1 MPNLRR
7 EFSRRG
13 LLSGAWRANAVPTA
27 VRPPGA
33 VGEEQ
38 FVGLCDGCGACAQ
51 ACPVGAVQMTGPRVA
66 NGAPSPQIIAAAAA
80 CTMCEGL
87 VCSTACPQ
95 GALTRTTPGSMRI
108 AEVEFHPRG
117 LLDPAG
123 YRARMQLLLRLLP
136 AAGLSYHLQARLG
149 SRDPLGH
156 LHRLRNLR
164 IPVPGTA
171 QGDCRRVVRS
181 LPIRLT
187 PMTATCRVPPLS
199 RVKLGIGWSRGV
211 ARDAEQ

>member
-108 AEVEFHPRG
+108 AEVEFHPRDCWTLQG
-117 LLDPAG
+117 IEPGCSYCFDYCPLRGSAITYRRGSGPEIHSGTCTGCGTCVFLCPAQPK
-123 YRARMQLLLRLLP
+123 AI
-136 AAGLSYHLQARLG
+136 A
-149 SRDPLGH
+149 
-156 LHRLRNLR
+156 
-164 IPVPGTA
+164 
-171 QGDCRRVVRS
+171 
-181 LPIRLT
+181 
-187 PMTATCRVPPLS
+187 
-199 RVKLGIGWSRGV
+199 V
-211 ARDAEQ
+211 A